1 MARKLFLIDAHSYLY
16 QAFYAIRQLN
26 APDGQPVNAVYGFT
40 NLLMR
45 LFTEIKP
52 EYIAVA
58 MDAPGKTFR
67 HERYKEYKAT
77 RKEMPTELR
86 SQIPLIREIMEAFG
100 VPVFTVPGFE
110 ADDIIAAIARHA
122 EKDGVETLIVTRDK
136 DAKQLLSDRIKMFN
150 TKDDSAYTPE
160 DLKREWGITPEQVVD
175 LLALMGDHADN
186 IPGVPGVGEKTAL
199 ALIHEYGAL
208 EDVLKNADKV
218 KGKKLSESLKQYAD
232 QARMSREMV
241 VLRTDVPVKM
251 EDLEQWRPGVN
262 LDTGKLAALFEK
274 LGFKRFLQNLAR
286 LREGIA
292 PREEKAIETALSNVE
307 GEVETID
314 PAHYHLIDSAEALK
328 SLCAKLREREEFAV
342 DTETTSAFPMQA
354 DLVGMSFSWKK
365 GEAYYLPF
373 RGPDLAWRAEL
384 RAALDALRP
393 VLENRRTEKVGQ
405 NLKYDMLVLRR
416 HGVELRGA
424 LFDTM
429 VAAWMIDSSRTAY
442 GMDLL
447 ARDYLNYKKI
457 PTSDLIGKGKNQIT
471 MDQVPVKRVCEYACE
486 DADIA
491 WRLAR
496 ALEPMLGKEDL
507 QSLFRGVEMPL
518 VNVLAE
524 MEYNGVALDRE
535 FLAQMSQEIGVQID
549 ALAVRIH
556 REAGEEFNISS
567 TQQLAEILFKK
578 RGLAPVKKTKT
589 SLSTDAEVLESLAK
603 ETDDPLPALILE
615 YRQLTKLKSTYIDAL
630 PLMINGE
637 TRRVHTSFNQTGT
650 ATGRLSSSDPNLQN
664 IPVRTELGKKI
675 RRAFVAGSPDRML
688 LTADYSQIELR
699 MLAHLSRDESLT
711 RALEEGQDIHR
722 AVAAQVYGVKQSEVT
737 PEMRRQAKAVNF
749 GIIYGQSA
757 FGLAR
762 EIGIS
767 VPEAKK
773 FIDAYFARY
782 GKVRSFLDG
791 VIRNAESDG
800 FVRTILNRKRTIP
813 EITSQSP
820 AHRSAA
826 HRTAM
831 NTVIQGSAADL
842 IKVAM
847 NGIYEKIAGSD
858 EIRMVLQ
865 IHDELVFEVL
875 VGDAEKYRELVE
887 KEMTGAMKLRVPLKV
902 DVAVGHNWLEVN

>member
-26 APDGQPVNAVYGFT
+26 APDGAPVNAVYGFT
-40 NLLMR
+40 SLLMR
-45 LFTEIKP
+45 LFTEIRP

-58 MDAPGKTFR
+58 MDSPGKTFR
-67 HERYKEYKAT
+67 HERYEQYKAT

-86 SQIPLIREIMEAFG
+86 PQIPLIREVIEAFG
-100 VPVFTVPGFE
+100 VPVFAVPGFE
-110 ADDIIAAIARHA
+110 ADDIIAAIAKHA
-122 EKDGVETLIVTRDK
+122 EKDGVETYIVTRDK
-136 DAKQLLSDRIKMFN
+136 DAKQLLSARVKMFN

-160 DLKREWGITPEQVVD
+160 DLMREWGITPEQVVD

-199 ALIHEYGAL
+199 ALIHEYGSL
-208 EDVLKNADKV
+208 ENVLKNADKV
-218 KGKKLSESLKQYAD
+218 KGKKLGENLKQFAD

-241 VLRTDVPVKM
+241 VLRTDVPVQI
-251 EDLEQWRPGVN
+251 EDIEKWRIREN
-262 LDTGKLAALFEK
+262 MDTKKLAALFERM
-274 LGFKRFLQNLAR
+274 GFKRFLQNLAR
-286 LREGIA
+286 LREGA
-292 PREEKAIETALSNVE
+292 TPREEHAIETALLRVE
-307 GEVETID
+307 GEVESID
-314 PAHYHLIDSAEALK
+314 PARYHLVDSAEAFEQ
-328 SLCAKLREREEFAV
+328 LCAELRGREEFAV

-365 GEAYYLPF
+365 GEAYYVAF
-373 RGPDLAWRAEL
+373 RGPDLAWQAEL
-384 RAALDALRP
+384 RPALEALRP
-393 VLENRRTEKVGQ
+393 VLENPRAAKVGQ
-405 NLKYDMLVLRR
+405 NIKYDMLVLRR
-416 HGVELRGA
+416 HGVEIRGA

-442 GMDLL
+442 GIDLL

-457 PTSDLIGKGKNQIT
+457 PTSDLIGKGKNQVT
-471 MDQVPVKRVCEYACE
+471 MDQVPVKRVSEYACE

-491 WRLAR
+491 WRLSR
-496 ALEPMLGKEDL
+496 ALEPMLKKEEL

-524 MEYNGVALDRE
+524 MEFNGVALDRE
-535 FLAQMSQEIGVQID
+535 FLAQMSREIGAQID
-549 ALAVRIH
+549 ELAAAIYK
-556 REAGEEFNISS
+556 EAGKEFNIAS
-567 TQQLAEILFKK
+567 TQQLAEVLQQ
-578 RGLAPVKKTKT
+578 RGLVLKKKTKT
-589 SLSTDAEVLESLAK
+589 GFSTDAESLEILAK
-603 ETDDPLPALILE
+603 DTGDPLPARILD

-630 PLMINGE
+630 PAMINGE
-637 TRRVHTSFNQTGT
+637 TGRVHTSFNQTGT

-675 RRAFVAGSPDRML
+675 RLAFVAGSPESVL

-711 RALEEGQDIHR
+711 RAFEEGQDIHR
-722 AVAAQVYGVKQSEVT
+722 AVAAQVYGVEQGDVT

-757 FGLAR
+757 FGLSR

-767 VPEAKK
+767 IPDARK

-782 GKVRSFLDG
+782 GQVRSFLDG
-791 VIRNAESDG
+791 VIRGAESDG
-800 FVRTILNRKRTIP
+800 FVRTILNRKRPIP

-831 NTVIQGSAADL
+831 NTVLQGSAADL

-847 NGIYEKIAGSD
+847 NGIHEKIAGSG
-858 EIRMVLQ
+858 EIKMVLQ
-865 IHDELVFEVL
+865 IHDELVFEVAESK
-875 VGDAEKYRELVE
+875 AEKYRDLVE

-902 DVAVGHNWLEVN
+902 DIAIGRNWLEVN

>member
-86 SQIPLIREIMEAFG
+86 SQIPLVREVMEAFG
-100 VPVFTVPGFE
+100 VPVFIVPGFE

-136 DAKQLLSDRIKMFN
+136 DAKQLLSDRIRMFN
-150 TKDDSAYTPE
+150 TKDDSAYAPE
-160 DLKREWGITPEQVVD
+160 DLKREWGIEPEQVVD
-175 LLALMGDHADN
+175 LLALMGDSSDN

-208 EDVLKNADKV
+208 EEVLKNADKV
-218 KGKKLSESLKQYAD
+218 KGKKLSENLTQYAD
-232 QARMSREMV
+232 QARMSKEMV
-241 VLRTDVPVKM
+241 ILRTDVPVKI
-251 EDLEQWRPGVN
+251 ENLEQWRPGVN
-262 LDTGKLAALFEK
+262 LDAKKLAALFEK
-274 LGFKRFLQNLAR
+274 MGFKRFLQNLAK
-286 LREGIA
+286 LREGA
-292 PREEKAIETALSNVE
+292 PPQEEKAIDAALSRVV

-314 PAHYHLIDSAEALK
+314 PTHYHLIDSAEAFEG
-328 SLCAKLREREEFAV
+328 LCAKLRERDAFAV

-354 DLVGMSFSWKK
+354 ELVGMSFSWEK

-373 RGPDLAWRAEL
+373 RGPDLAWRAEP
-384 RAALDALRP
+384 RAAMDALKP
-393 VLENRRTEKVGQ
+393 VLENPRAEKIGQ
-405 NLKYDMLVLRR
+405 NLKYDMLILRGN
-416 HGVELRGA
+416 GVNLRGA

-429 VAAWMIDSSRTAY
+429 VAAWLIDSSRTAY
-442 GMDLL
+442 GIDLL
-447 ARDYLNYKKI
+447 ARDYLNYRKI
-457 PTSDLIGKGKNQIT
+457 PTSDLIGKGKKQIT
-471 MDQVPVKRVCEYACE
+471 MDQVPVKRVSEYACE

-491 WRLAR
+491 WRLSR

-518 VNVLAE
+518 VSVLAE
-524 MEYNGVALDRE
+524 MEYNGVALDRD
-535 FLAQMSQEIGVQID
+535 FLAQMSREIGAQID
-549 ALAVRIH
+549 ALAGRICK
-556 REAGEEFNISS
+556 EAGEEFNIAS
-567 TQQLAEILFKK
+567 TQQLAAVLQK
-578 RGLAPVKKTKT
+578 RGLRLVKKTKT
-589 SLSTDAEVLESLAK
+589 GFSTDAESLEILAK
-603 ETDDPLPALILE
+603 ETKDLLPAQILE

-630 PLMINGE
+630 PAMINGE
-637 TRRVHTSFNQTGT
+637 TGRVHTSFNQTGT

-664 IPVRTELGKKI
+664 IPVRTELGAKI
-675 RRAFVAGSPDRML
+675 RRAFVAGSPDWVL

-711 RALEEGQDIHR
+711 RAFEEGRDIHR
-722 AVAAQVYGVKQSEVT
+722 AVAAQVYGVKPDEVT

-791 VIRNAESDG
+791 VIRGAESDG

-820 AHRSAA
+820 VHRSAA

-847 NGIYEKIAGSD
+847 NGIHEKIAGSD
-858 EIRMVLQ
+858 EIKMVLQ

-875 VGDAEKYRELVE
+875 AGKAEKYRELVE
-887 KEMTGAMKLRVPLKV
+887 REMTGAMKLRVPLKV
-902 DVAVGHNWLEVN
+902 DIAIGKNWLEVN